1 MQSSVFSTKK
11 RKSQNNTK
19 SATIVFFLVSSS
31 FFLLAHSFLLSFSFA
46 CVIFEL
52 IGPFFTYGY
61 TPQVRLQ
68 KSGQSWSLPFF
79 IHFLTLYTSNS
90 FWIVKAGPSSLSQR
104 LYITIAGEPG
114 QLGGKKVIQGPP
126 GPKGDQGA
134 VGKTGAQGPQGA
146 KGEKGQDGAG
156 TSGVKYVRWGR
167 TTCPKGAQMV
177 YKGNDFKNHAEFCY
191 SQ

>member
-1 MQSSVFSTKK
+1 MLVPAVFL
-11 RKSQNNTK
+11 RD
-19 SATIVFFLVSSS
+19 
-31 FFLLAHSFLLSFSFA
+31 
-46 CVIFEL
+46 
-52 IGPFFTYGY
+52 G
-61 TPQVRLQ
+61 
-68 KSGQSWSLPFF
+68 W
-79 IHFLTLYTSNS
+79 
-90 FWIVKAGPSSLSQR
+90 
-104 LYITIAGEPG
+104 LYIKIAGEPG